1 MAKSKK
7 AKSKA
12 TKTAKRAAGPCQ
24 SLRDLLDLN
33 QQQIADIE
41 DSLSDPDIPESI
53 KKHLRVLLAR
63 LKAVRARLQAELK
76 KCEARSG

>member
-12 TKTAKRAAGPCQ
+12 KKTAKRAADPCQ

-33 QQQIADIE
+33 QQQIVDIE

-63 LKAVRARLQAELK
+63 LKAVRTRLQAELK